1 MCEDSLCNSL
11 SADNVCSILILADLH
26 SANNLKEYAVEFVNR

>member
-11 SADNVCSILILADLH
+11 STDNVCSILILADLH
-26 SANNLKEYAVEFVNR
+26 SANNLKDCAVKFINR